1 MDTTDLKHEVD
12 RLKAVCDE
20 HGFVARVNLPGGLM
34 MAAVELSL
42 FGEARLHVFRR
53 EMLGE
58 ASDQVF
64 DYDGPISAF
73 AEMMAMTKGRKP
85 SGYKRARP

>member
-1 MDTTDLKHEVD
+1 MMDTTELKDEVE
-12 RLKAVCDE
+12 RLKAICDE
-20 HGFVARVNLPGGLM
+20 HGFVARVNLAGGR

-42 FGEARLHVFRR
+42 FGEARLHVFPR

-58 ASDQVF
+58 SSDQVF

-73 AEMMAMTKGRKP
+73 AEMLSMTKGRDP
-85 SGYKRARP
+85 VGYKRARP